1 MPLLTALA
9 AQLAAG
15 AVVFGAA
22 FALTAGVELRPP
34 LMALLALQGI
44 GAAVLGTRF
53 GLAQW
58 WISIQLVLP
67 SALAVAWLWQVPG
80 WIFLVLFGLLV
91 LVFWNSAL
99 GGVPLYLSNPQAR
112 AALAALLPQ
121 EAGSG
126 ETATGTKQEAPGE
139 AVRPGVSPEKNIR
152 EAVRPGVS
160 PENNI
165 REAVRPGVSPENN
178 IREAVRPGVRF
189 ADLGCGLGGPVLDLA
204 RRRPDGNFTGIESAP
219 LPFALAWLRLR
230 FAGLANVKVLFG
242 DYRSHGLGEY
252 DVVYAFLSPV
262 PMPDLFDKAK
272 HEMKSGSLLISNTFD
287 VPGHPADETVE
298 VADRRR
304 TSLYLWRL

>member
-1 MPLLTALA
+1 MIQATWPRLPLLRALA
-9 AQLAAG
+9 AQMAAG
-15 AVVFGAA
+15 AVVFGSA
-22 FALTAGVELRPP
+22 FGLAAGVELRPP

-44 GAAVLGTRF
+44 GAALLGARF

-58 WISIQLVLP
+58 WIPIQLVLP
-67 SALAVAWLWQVPG
+67 SALAVAWLWQVPE
-80 WIFLVLFGLLV
+80 WIFLVLFVLLV
-91 LVFWNSAL
+91 LVFWNSAR
-99 GGVPLYLSNPQAR
+99 GGVPLYLSNPQTR

-121 EAGSG
+121 EAPGETVRPGVSPKNSG
-126 ETATGTKQEAPGE
+126 ETATGTKQEAPG
-139 AVRPGVSPEKNIR
+139 
-152 EAVRPGVS
+152 
-160 PENNI
+160 
-165 REAVRPGVSPENN
+165 
-178 IREAVRPGVRF
+178 EAVRPGVRF

-204 RRRPDGNFTGIESAP
+204 RRHPDGHFTGIESAP

-230 FAGLANVKVLFG
+230 FAGLANVKLLFG

-298 VADRRR
+298 VADRRQ